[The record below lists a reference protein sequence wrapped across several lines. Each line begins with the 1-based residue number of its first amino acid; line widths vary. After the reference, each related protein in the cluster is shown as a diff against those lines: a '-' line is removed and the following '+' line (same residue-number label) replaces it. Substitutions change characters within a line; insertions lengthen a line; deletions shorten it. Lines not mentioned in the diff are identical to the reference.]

1 MRNHNYRV
9 IIKPNIKL
17 KLAFLTFSL
26 ISVLSV
32 ILWFVINSDFYN
44 SSDKFE
50 FKSPV
55 AIKPLSIRKAGKFPH
70 YDFAKFKLPSGEVTE
85 IQVNTDMAVD
95 SKYCFSSVYKNGKFS
110 KYQLVAFKKCI

>member
-1 MRNHNYRV
+1 
-9 IIKPNIKL
+9 
-17 KLAFLTFSL
+17 
-26 ISVLSV
+26 VLSV